1 MGDKNIPSPNLMSIT
16 GMLCTLEHSGDE
28 KRISA
33 RGCEQFPNE
42 DRASDV
48 QASDVQA
55 SDVQAGNFHW
65 PETPDI
71 QASKKNALW
80 RWGK

>member
-42 DRASDV
+42 DLV
-48 QASDVQA
+48 T
-55 SDVQAGNFHW
+55 NF
-65 PETPDI
+65 E
-71 QASKKNALW
+71 QQLF
-80 RWGK
+80 

>member
-28 KRISA
+28 KGIISA

-42 DRASDV
+42 NLV
-48 QASDVQA
+48 T
-55 SDVQAGNFHW
+55 NFEQQLFWLCTQWAAVVINKMTISH
-65 PETPDI
+65 ECY
-71 QASKKNALW
+71 Q
-80 RWGK
+80 